1 MRSIQTLRFLSLVC
15 SFSCAAAVKF
25 GAFSKSPLKSS
36 SNEKVS
42 MYFALDSILPLADQ
56 LEVKLSPNPE
66 YAEGFVVEISS
77 ATDME
82 VIHEVVNPKE
92 FMIYRSKAKLY
103 RSERFTGSLFL
114 TNIEKYPYLVHRV
127 ICPDGS
133 IHSTSIILK

>member
-25 GAFSKSPLKSS
+25 GAFSRSPFESS

-56 LEVKLSPNPE
+56 VEVKLSPNPE

-82 VIHEVVNPKE
+82 VIHEVVNPKN

-103 RSERFTGSLFL
+103 RTERFTGSLFL

>member
-1 MRSIQTLRFLSLVC
+1 MQSIQTLRLLSLVC
-15 SFSCAAAVKF
+15 SFSFAAALKF
-25 GAFSKSPLKSS
+25 GAFSKSPLESS

-42 MYFALDSILPLADQ
+42 MGFALDTILPLADQ

-66 YAEGFVVEISS
+66 YAEGFVVEIRS

-82 VIHEVVNPKE
+82 VIHEVVNPKN

-103 RSERFTGSLFL
+103 HSERFTGSLFL

>member
-1 MRSIQTLRFLSLVC
+1 MRRIQTVRFISLLCTLCFSALFRPGSGAELAEPVALSGVGIKVL
-15 SFSCAAAVKF
+15 
-25 GAFSKSPLKSS
+25 SS
-36 SNEKVS
+36 
-42 MYFALDSILPLADQ
+42 DSIVSLADQ

-66 YAEGFVVEISS
+66 YAEGFVVEIVSG
-77 ATDME
+77 ADME
-82 VIHEVVNPKE
+82 VVHEVLNPKE

-103 RSERFTGSLFL
+103 RTERFTGSLFL

>member
-1 MRSIQTLRFLSLVC
+1 MRSIQTLRFLSIVC
-15 SFSCAAAVKF
+15 GFSCAAALKF
-25 GAFSKSPLKSS
+25 GAFSKVPLESS

-42 MYFALDSILPLADQ
+42 IHVAIDSIVPLADQ

-66 YAEGFVVEISS
+66 YTEGFVVEIVSG
-77 ATDME
+77 ADME
-82 VIHEVVNPKE
+82 VVHEVLNPKE

>member
-1 MRSIQTLRFLSLVC
+1 MRRIQTVRFISVLCTLCCSALFRPGLGAELAMPIASNGVGIKALS
-15 SFSCAAAVKF
+15 S
-25 GAFSKSPLKSS
+25 
-36 SNEKVS
+36 
-42 MYFALDSILPLADQ
+42 DSIVPLADQ
-56 LEVKLSPNPE
+56 LEVKLLPNPE
-66 YAEGFVVEISS
+66 YNEGFVVEISS
-77 ATDME
+77 AKDME